1 MWSIGPHEV
10 RPFAC
15 TWVGNVGTDVNALRR
30 GLTEMVRRLRTLF
43 VALGFEVRNYS
54 DVQLVEDIIALAPDI
69 HRDWPTN
76 DEMRRAFKRLIAK

>member
-1 MWSIGPHEV
+1 
-10 RPFAC
+10 
-15 TWVGNVGTDVNALRR
+15 
-30 GLTEMVRRLRTLF
+30 MVRTLRTLF